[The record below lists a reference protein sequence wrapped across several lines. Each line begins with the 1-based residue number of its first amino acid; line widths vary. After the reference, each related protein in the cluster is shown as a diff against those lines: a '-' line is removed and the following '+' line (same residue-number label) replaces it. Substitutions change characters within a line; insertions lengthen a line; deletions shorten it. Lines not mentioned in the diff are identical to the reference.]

1 MVPQA
6 QPAITGTTI
15 QDSGNPLM
23 LNSTV
28 LWQDISK
35 RRLETCCLHCP
46 CVGSALL
53 YFWSRAYQLLWVLAN
68 PYGSSWF
75 DLCTFHVVA
84 VGGGYIL
91 SKEPCSS
98 WRSLSQGICVLHER
112 IWLCFH
118 RHAEIDILYL
128 GALFNW
134 RKWSLKSRICGFGFS
149 CLIKR
154 DLYFCFIS
162 SLVFIFPFMVSYPS
176 IHTHYWD
183 RFQPNPQ
190 ILESIGVKDLTHRHI
205 SRPKTHTTQTHAN

>member
-15 QDSGNPLM
+15 LDSGNPPLI

-68 PYGSSWF
+68 PYRSSWF

-84 VGGGYIL
+84 VGGMLRLISCIWVHSLADVSGPLRAAFAVLESRL
-91 SKEPCSS
+91 SKALVFPDSPLPVRHDIGETEHRTEIRRGGTSGYKASVIHSKRNHTIGLGEQDQLDLIVTESVIRWASCTHIQGAP
-98 WRSLSQGICVLHER
+98 SLR
-112 IWLCFH
+112 
-118 RHAEIDILYL
+118 
-128 GALFNW
+128 
-134 RKWSLKSRICGFGFS
+134 
-149 CLIKR
+149 
-154 DLYFCFIS
+154 S
-162 SLVFIFPFMVSYPS
+162 SLVC
-176 IHTHYWD
+176 
-183 RFQPNPQ
+183 
-190 ILESIGVKDLTHRHI
+190 
-205 SRPKTHTTQTHAN
+205 